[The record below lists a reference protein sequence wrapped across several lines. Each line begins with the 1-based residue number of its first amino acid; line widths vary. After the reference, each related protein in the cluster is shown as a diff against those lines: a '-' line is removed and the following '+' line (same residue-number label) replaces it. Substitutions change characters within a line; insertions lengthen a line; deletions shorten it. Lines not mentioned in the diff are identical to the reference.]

1 MLINKYLS
9 KIYKINM
16 WIYKITNLTN
26 NKIYIGQTHYQTDKY
41 MGSGVLIGHALKKYG
56 LENFVKEYIDE
67 ALSQEELDEKEK
79 FWIKE
84 LHAQDRTIGYNIAD
98 GGWNCFTMNDDI
110 KAKISKTLTGK
121 YVGANAFRKGL
132 TLTQE
137 HKDAISKAFKG
148 VPLTDSHK
156 RKISEAH
163 VGKTLSDE
171 TKDKISKAHTGKPLS
186 EDHKKR
192 IGEGGKGRLVTEE
205 QKKRLRESN
214 LNKTQVHSRTIS
226 AMCIKNQTEL
236 NFNNISS
243 AARYFNVT
251 RHRITSNLV
260 EGWLITVN
268 EPKVSIKKLKDNDKS
283 SINIR

>member
-1 MLINKYLS
+1 
-9 KIYKINM
+9 M
-16 WIYKITNLTN
+16 WIYKTTNLVN
-26 NKIYIGQTHYQTDKY
+26 NKIYIGQTHYQTVNY

-56 LENFVKEYIDE
+56 AENFVKEYIDE
-67 ALSQEELDEKEK
+67 ALSQEELDDKEK

-121 YVGANAFRKGL
+121 YVGENSFRKGL
-132 TLTQE
+132 FITQE
-137 HKDAISKAFKG
+137 HKDAISKALKG
-148 VPLTDSHK
+148 VPLSDSHK

-163 VGKTLSDE
+163 VGKTLSAE
-171 TKDKISKAHTGKPLS
+171 TKDKLSKAHTGKTLS
-186 EDHKKR
+186 DEHRKK
-192 IGEGGKGRLVTEE
+192 ISEGGKGRLVTYE
-205 QKKRLRESN
+205 QRIRLRESN

-226 AMCIKNQTEL
+226 ALCIKNKMEI

-251 RHRITSNLV
+251 RHRIITNLV
-260 EGWLITVN
+260 EGWLIYVN
-268 EPKVSIKKLKDNDKS
+268 EPEVSIKKLKNNGKS